1 MANQPLSPNNPSG
14 NPAASSH
21 AARESDSTAGL
32 LSRLVGEVST
42 LVRKEIALAKA
53 EVSEAI
59 SDAKAGAISI
69 AAGGALL
76 FAAGLILFAAI
87 ILLLAE
93 VMEPWLA
100 AFIVCAVVGI
110 IGFILIQSGKKKL
123 SASSFTPER
132 AQESLRKDKEMVQ
145 RRAT

>member
-53 EVSEAI
+53 EVSE
-59 SDAKAGAISI
+59 AKAGAISI

-145 RRAT
+145 RRAS

>member
-1 MANQPLSPNNPSG
+1 MAKQPPHPGSPV
-14 NPAASSH
+14 ASSS
-21 AARESDSTAGL
+21 AERESESAAGL
-32 LSRLVGEVST
+32 LSRLVGEMST

-53 EVSEAI
+53 EVSEAA

-69 AAGGALL
+69 AAGSALL

-100 AFIVCAVVGI
+100 ALIVCAAVGI
-110 IGFILIQSGKKKL
+110 IGFILMQSGKKKL
-123 SASSFTPER
+123 SASSFKPER
-132 AQESLRKDKEMVQ
+132 AQGSLRKDKEMVQ

>member
-1 MANQPLSPNNPSG
+1 MATQPPPVNPVT
-14 NPAASSH
+14 PSSSV
-21 AARESDSTAGL
+21 RESESTAGL
-32 LSRLVGEVST
+32 LSRLMGEVST
-42 LVRKEIALAKA
+42 LLRKEIALAKA

-59 SDAKAGAISI
+59 SEAKAGAISI

-76 FAAGLILFAAI
+76 FAAALILFAAI

-110 IGFILIQSGKKKL
+110 VGFILMQGGKKKL
-123 SASSFTPER
+123 SASSLKPER